1 MKILKRIIVLCL
13 ISVMMIQTAAFS
25 DVNNQQ
31 LVEDTIKVLGIMT
44 GDEKGNM
51 NLNQNVT
58 REQFAKMIIMASKYK
73 DNVAE
78 GSNYSVFKDVKY
90 DRWSAVYIKL
100 AVDLKLFTGYIDG
113 TFKPEK
119 EISLEEAATVALRL
133 LGYENSDFNGIY
145 PTAQLAKYKSLG
157 LDKNISKIKGQ
168 YLSRKDCMNL
178 FYNLMNAKTK
188 SGAVYAESLGYLLSP
203 NEEIDYSALLK
214 KELSGPYVVSGGNLD
229 SILPFSSSEAAV
241 YRDGVSSTVSDITN
255 YDVIYYSQNLKSIW
269 AYSKKAVGIYSSSS
283 PNISTPAKVT
293 VAGNIYD
300 LSSSISVH
308 KMSAT
313 GEFSIGDTVVLLLGM
328 NGEVVDV
335 ISADRVENSYCG
347 VVISSNKLVTDNG
360 ALKNEILVAYTDG
373 TTQKHEYSGSI
384 SVGAVVTIEYT
395 KGNIKINR
403 VTDRNVNLSNYK
415 LAENVE
421 ILDVNEY
428 GEYRTIYPSRIS
440 NISLSG
446 NDIKYYS
453 LNSSG
458 QIDKLILNN
467 ATGDLG
473 SYGVI
478 TSSKEIDKTENDMI
492 LLQGVYQYIIEGKSS
507 ILSTQNS
514 IFNVEVGPALFSYEN
529 GQIKGIRNL
538 SGIDVSSVAETFI
551 LSNNQKYMI
560 SDDVQVYLQRE
571 GNYYLTDLS
580 SVSNLEKYSLKAY
593 FDNGYNAGKR
603 VRIIIAASR

>member
-1 MKILKRIIVLCL
+1 
-13 ISVMMIQTAAFS
+13 MMIQTAAFS

>member
-133 LGYENSDFNGIY
+133 LGYENSDFNGTY

>member
-1 MKILKRIIVLCL
+1 
-13 ISVMMIQTAAFS
+13 MMIQTAAFS

-133 LGYENSDFNGIY
+133 LGYENSDFNGTY

>member
-1 MKILKRIIVLCL
+1 MKILKRIIVSCL

-78 GSNYSVFKDVKY
+78 GSNYSVFKDVKH

-133 LGYENSDFNGIY
+133 LGYENSDFNGTY

-188 SGAVYAESLGYLLSP
+188 SGAVYAESLGYLLSS

-241 YRDGVSSTVSDITN
+241 YRDGISSSVSDITN
-255 YDVIYYSQNLKSIW
+255 YDVIYYSQNLKSVW
-269 AYSKKAVGIYSSSS
+269 AYSKKVVGIYSSSS

-335 ISADRVENSYCG
+335 IAADRVESSYCG

-467 ATGDLG
+467 STGDLG
-473 SYGVI
+473 SYGII
-478 TSSKEIDKTENDMI
+478 TSSEEIDKTENDMM

-514 IFNVEVGPALFSYEN
+514 IFNVKVGPAIFSYEN

-538 SGIDVSSVAETFI
+538 SGIDVSSVAETFT

-593 FDNGYNAGKR
+593 FDSGYNAGKR